1 MSLRGH
7 VFSKQLFS
15 SECFALFIDTFLGS
29 NSGVVKGCE
38 LSNTS
43 NSINLGKGF
52 FCVNGRFLEE
62 EGGSTFEVEAVE
74 QDSLFC
80 KLICEIDL
88 SKKNTAS
95 ELKQAYYR
103 IIKSTNDYPILQQED
118 VSIEGNIYQLEFAR
132 FKITTNGIEEFED
145 KRTFLDFDSFYS
157 EVRRDFQVVLDE
169 ITAQK
174 NDFFEELNI
183 TTKAEANALIINLKD
198 YCDSVKEVLDG
209 DVVVNL
215 YNKIT
220 ENTPTSYTLTIPT
233 TGWVQNETTQ
243 VYEYNV
249 VDSSITTSHKVEGS
263 LHLDS
268 QGKLGSSVIDSYN
281 GGYKVKATEL
291 PKESITMDI
300 LIQKVNPASTGGEEV

>member
-15 SECFALFIDTFLGS
+15 SDCFALFIDTFLGS
-29 NSGVVKGCE
+29 NSGIVKGCE
-38 LSNTS
+38 LSNTA
-43 NSINLGKGF
+43 NSINLEKGF

-62 EGGSTFEVEAVE
+62 EGGSTFEIEAVE

-103 IIKSTNDYPILQQED
+103 IIQAKNDYPTLQQDD

-157 EVRRDFQVVLDE
+157 EVRRDVQDVLDE

-174 NDFFEELNI
+174 NDFFDELDI
-183 TTKAEANALIINLKD
+183 TTKAEADALIKNLKE

-215 YNKIT
+215 YNKII
-220 ENTPTSYTLTIPT
+220 ENVPTSYTLTIQVEDWT
-233 TGWVQNETTQ
+233 QNEETQ

-249 VDSSITTSHKVEGS
+249 VDSNITKDHSVDGK
-263 LHLDS
+263 LHLNS
-268 QGKLGSSVIDSYN
+268 QGKLGSSVIKSYN

-291 PKESITMDI
+291 PTESVTMDI
-300 LIQKVNPASTGGEEV
+300 VIMLTNPVSTGGEEV

>member
-15 SECFALFIDTFLGS
+15 SDCFALFIDTFLGS
-29 NSGVVKGCE
+29 NSGIVKGCE
-38 LSNTS
+38 LSNTA
-43 NSINLGKGF
+43 NSINLEKGF

-62 EGGSTFEVEAVE
+62 EGGSTFEIEAVE
-74 QDSLFC
+74 Q
-80 KLICEIDL
+80 
-88 SKKNTAS
+88 AS

-103 IIKSTNDYPILQQED
+103 IIQAKNDYPTLQQDD

-157 EVRRDFQVVLDE
+157 EVRRDVQDVLDE

-174 NDFFEELNI
+174 NDFFDELDI
-183 TTKAEANALIINLKD
+183 TTKAEADALIKNLKE

-215 YNKIT
+215 YNKII
-220 ENTPTSYTLTIPT
+220 ENVPTSYTLTIQVEDWT
-233 TGWVQNETTQ
+233 QNEETQ

-249 VDSSITTSHKVEGS
+249 VDSNITKDHSVDGK
-263 LHLDS
+263 LHLNS
-268 QGKLGSSVIDSYN
+268 QGKLGSSVIKSYN

-291 PKESITMDI
+291 PTESVTMDI
-300 LIQKVNPASTGGEEV
+300 VIMLTNPVSTGGEEV